1 MGGFG
6 NSTMSEQEKLLIAKC
21 GWLLECESPF
31 EISCIAEPQ
40 SRATGL
46 GAKAVLE
53 HMKAKPEDFVDE

>member
-1 MGGFG
+1 M
-6 NSTMSEQEKLLIAKC
+6 TDEERQLIIKC
-21 GWLLECESPF
+21 GWLLECESPL

-53 HMKAKPEDFVDE
+53 HMKSKPEDFVDE

>member
-1 MGGFG
+1 
-6 NSTMSEQEKLLIAKC
+6 MSEQEKLLIAKC

>member
-1 MGGFG
+1 M
-6 NSTMSEQEKLLIAKC
+6 TEEERRLIIKC
-21 GWLLECESPF
+21 GWRLECEFPL
-31 EISCIAEPQ
+31 EISCIAESQ